1 MPRSI
6 VQRVRTAGARAALVA
21 LPLAA
26 APLAATA
33 QSTAAPF
40 SMAQL
45 KGYPFPTELVA
56 ASGANRIAWAFDEQ
70 GRRNV
75 WVAEG
80 PTFAARALTRHAEDD
95 GQELTSVALSP
106 DGRWVTYVRGGE
118 HSGNWDDLVPVNP
131 ASHPAG
137 AKLQLWVAPFD
148 GAAAPRVIADGGDE
162 PSISPDGRLVAFVK
176 ERAVWVAPL
185 DGATPARRLVSVRG
199 DASDPRWSPDGR
211 RLAFVSGRGDHAFVG
226 IWSGDSTPVRWIA
239 PSTSRDGSPRWSPDG
254 ARVAFVRRPGAGG
267 AVDSL
272 LVTRH
277 QAWGVWTADVGAC
290 LASPTADAGCP
301 ARRLWQAPETLRG
314 SVPSTHG
321 GTNLHWTRAG
331 RIAFLSY
338 HDGWP
343 HLYSMPEGG
352 LAAGQAP
359 TLLTPGG
366 FMVEHV
372 SLAPDGRALLASA
385 NTGPDARD
393 IDRRHLLHV
402 PVDRAAARVLTPGT
416 GIEWAPVVT
425 ADGKHVAYLS
435 ATPQRPPL
443 PTVLALG
450 DGAVPNGAARLL
462 AEDRIPRDF
471 PAARLV
477 TPTQVVYDAA
487 DGVKVHAQL
496 FTPPGAAAGAKRP
509 AVIFVH
515 GGPPRQMLLGWHYGD
530 YYANTYAVNQYLAS
544 RGFVVLSVNYRLGI
558 GYGYDFHRPPNT
570 GAQGAGEYQ
579 DVVAAARW
587 LQARPDV
594 DAARI
599 GIWGGSYG
607 GFLTAMALA
616 RNSDLFAAGVDVH
629 GVHDWTAERARGM
642 LDRSRYEVAADA
654 QRALDVAW
662 QSSPVSSMATW
673 KSPVLLIHGDD
684 DRNVRFSQ
692 TVDLARRLGAKGVS
706 FEELVIPDDTH
717 HFMRHANAVRVN
729 EAVAE
734 YLERMLM
741 RRPAART
748 ANARDDAARR

>member
-1 MPRSI
+1 MSRPA
-6 VQRVRTAGARAALVA
+6 VRRAARPLAALVLA
-21 LPLAA
+21 PFLAA
-26 APLAATA
+26 FPARAQAP
-33 QSTAAPF
+33 AAPF
-40 SMAQL
+40 TMAQL

-56 ASGANRIAWAFDEQ
+56 ASGASRIAWAFDEQ

-80 PTFAARALTRHAEDD
+80 PTFAARALTKHADDD
-95 GQELTSVALSP
+95 GQELTSVSLSS
-106 DGRWVTYVRGGE
+106 DGRWVVYVRGGE
-118 HSGNWDDLVPVNP
+118 HSGNWDDLLPVNP
-131 ASHPAG
+131 ASSPAG

-148 GAAAPRVIADGGDE
+148 GSAAPRVIADGGDE
-162 PSISPDGRLVAFVK
+162 PAISPDGRQVAFVK
-176 ERAVWVAPL
+176 ERAVWVAAL
-185 DGATPARRLVSVRG
+185 DGATPARRLVSARG
-199 DASDPRWSPDGR
+199 DAGEPRWSPDGR
-211 RLAFVSGRGDHAFVG
+211 RLAFVAGRGDHAFIGV
-226 IWSGDSTPVRWIA
+226 WSGDSTPVRWLA

-254 ARVAFVRRPGAGG
+254 ARLAFVRRPGAGG
-267 AVDSL
+267 APDSI
-272 LVTRH
+272 LVARH
-277 QAWGVWTADVGAC
+277 QAWGIWTADVSAC
-290 LASPTADAGCP
+290 LAAPTADAGCA
-301 ARRLWQAPETLRG
+301 ARLLWQAPTTLRG

-338 HDGWP
+338 QDGWP
-343 HLYSMPEGG
+343 HLYSVPEGG
-352 LAAGQAP
+352 LASGQAP

-372 SLAPDGRALLASA
+372 TLAPDGRALLASA
-385 NTGPDARD
+385 NTGPDAKD
-393 IDRRHLLHV
+393 LDRRHLLYV
-402 PVDRAAARVLTPGT
+402 PVDRAAMRVLTPGA
-416 GIEWAPVVT
+416 GIETQPVVT
-425 ADGKHVAYLS
+425 GDGKHVAFVS
-435 ATPQRPPL
+435 ATAQRPPL
-443 PTVLALG
+443 PAVLPLA
-450 DGAVPNGAARLL
+450 DGAPAGTARLL
-462 AEDRIPRDF
+462 AEDRLPRDF
-471 PAARLV
+471 PTARLV
-477 TPTQVVYDAA
+477 TPTQVVYDAP

-496 FTPPGAAAGAKRP
+496 FLPPGATSAERRP
-509 AVIFVH
+509 AVVFVH

-558 GYGYDFHRPPNT
+558 GYGHEFHRPAGA

-587 LQARPDV
+587 LRARADV
-594 DAARI
+594 DPARI

-616 RNSDLFAAGVDVH
+616 RNSDLFAAGVDLH
-629 GVHDWTAERARGM
+629 GVHDWTTERARGIM
-642 LDRSRYEVAADA
+642 DRSRYEVAPDQ

-692 TVDLARRLGAKGVS
+692 TVDLARRLTAAGVS
-706 FEELVIPDDTH
+706 FEEMVIPDDTH

-741 RRPAART
+741 RRTAART
-748 ANARDDAARR
+748 AARGAGAQR